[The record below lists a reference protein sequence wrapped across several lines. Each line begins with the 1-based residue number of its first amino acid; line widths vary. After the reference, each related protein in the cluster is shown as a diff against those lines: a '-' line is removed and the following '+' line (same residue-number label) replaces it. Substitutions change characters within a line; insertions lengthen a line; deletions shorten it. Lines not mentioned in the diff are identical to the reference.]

1 MRRSD
6 LLRRIARRARA
17 GRVEWRRVREGRQHE
32 IWQCGTTRV
41 SVARHREINNYTAEA
56 IMKDLEQDL
65 GEDWWR

>member
-1 MRRSD
+1 VRRSD

-17 GRVEWRRVREGRQHE
+17 GSVEWRLVREGRQHE

-41 SVARHREINNYTAEA
+41 SVPRHREINDYTAEA

>member
-1 MRRSD
+1 VRRSD

-17 GRVEWRRVREGRQHE
+17 GSVEWRLVREGRQHE

-41 SVARHREINNYTAEA
+41 SVPRHHEINNYTAEA